1 MPHQIHQRKFG
12 RKSDLRRSL
21 LRNLTLSVLRYERVK
36 TTEAK
41 AKEIRGYVDRMINL
55 GKDGSLESR
64 RRATA
69 WLPETVI
76 VDKVFSDLANRYT
89 DRSSG
94 FLRMTRLPR
103 RVGDQAPLMLL
114 ELMPGV
120 DETAAA
126 AAAEEKP
133 RRRRL
138 SLPRRGGGEKA
149 EESGKAA
156 TATKSVASATKSRSA
171 PKKAS
176 TATPRKTTARA
187 SSRSGKSSSK
197 ED

>member
-55 GKDGSLESR
+55 GKDGSLEAR

-149 EESGKAA
+149 DDSGKAA
-156 TATKSVASATKSRSA
+156 TATKSVASATKSKSV

-187 SSRSGKSSSK
+187 SSRSGESSSK